1 MEQILNRIV
10 ETFGP
15 VNLVLSGVCLMLY
28 KEWRRERSERDQDR
42 ALFAKTVLHLSRD
55 FREAIH
61 RWMTS

>member
-1 MEQILNRIV
+1 MEQILDRILDQ
-10 ETFGP
+10 FGP
-15 VNLVLSGVCLMLY
+15 VNLVLSGVCWMLY
-28 KEWRRERSERDQDR
+28 REWRRERSARDADR